1 MAEMKIRKV
10 VYIFSQIGGLLLLLV
25 TITNGGTQSLEAS
38 ARLKHELEKSEAKV
52 PVFVNTTNST
62 VVTSLGQTVYL
73 YCGVHNLGDRSV
85 SWIRSRDLTILTIG
99 LVRYTRDQRFT
110 AIHGQ
115 GSNNWGIKIVN
126 PNLNDSGLY
135 ECQISYH
142 DDTEKKLKLPFTLQV
157 LESRAKILGSHDLY
171 MKEGSEVELN
181 CKVVDSPG
189 PPAYIYWYKGEE
201 VINYSTKKG
210 IEVSF
215 SNLEN
220 NAISTLLIKYA
231 SPSDSG
237 NYTCA
242 PANAM
247 QDSLILNVIKGEKQ
261 AGLQEI
267 ANFAKSYYSSLLLL
281 LLTSSLHQVN
291 Q

>member
-1 MAEMKIRKV
+1 MLV
-10 VYIFSQIGGLLLLLV
+10 V
-25 TITNGGTQSLEAS
+25 ITNGGTQSLEAS

-62 VVTSLGQTVYL
+62 VVTSVGQTVYL
-73 YCGVHNLGDRSV
+73 YCGVHNLGDRAV

-115 GSNNWGIKIVN
+115 GTNNWGLKIVN

-142 DDTEKKLKLPFTLQV
+142 DDTEKKLKMPFTLDI
-157 LESRAKILGSHDLY
+157 LESRANILGSKDLY
-171 MKEGSEVELN
+171 MKEGSEVELS
-181 CKVVDSPG
+181 CKVVDSPR

-201 VINYSTKKG
+201 VINYSTRKG

-220 NAISTLLIKYA
+220 NAISTLLIKHA

-242 PANAM
+242 PANAR

-267 ANFAKSYYSSLLLL
+267 ANFAEIVCGSLLHLL
-281 LLTSSLHQVN
+281 LSFSLNQVF

>member
-1 MAEMKIRKV
+1 M
-10 VYIFSQIGGLLLLLV
+10 SQVKLRNYFYNFHRLAGLLLILV
-25 TITNGGTQSLEAS
+25 ALTNGGTHSFEAA
-38 ARLKHELEKSEAKV
+38 ARLKHELEKSEAPV
-52 PVFVNTTNST
+52 PVFVNTTNTT
-62 VVTSLGQTVYL
+62 VVTSVGQTIYL
-73 YCGVHNLGDRSV
+73 YCGVQNLGDRAV

-115 GSNNWGIKIVN
+115 GTNNWGLKIVD

-142 DDTEKKLKLPFTLQV
+142 DDTEKKLKMPFTLQV

-171 MKEGSEVELN
+171 MKEGSEVELS

-215 SNLEN
+215 SNVEN

-242 PANAM
+242 PANAL

-267 ANFAKSYYSSLLLL
+267 ANFAKNYYGSVLLLL
-281 LLTSSLHQVN
+281 AVFLLQPVIR
-291 Q
+291 